1 MNRNSSK
8 NKNKPLPPPKIKFMR
23 APSNWGWPADN
34 HSQTMDP
41 DDGQDEMAAN
51 SNESENGLNKNKRV
65 GGIP

>member
-8 NKNKPLPPPKIKFMR
+8 NKNKPLPAPTFKLMR
-23 APSNWGWPADN
+23 APSNWGRPADN

-51 SNESENGLNKNKRV
+51 SNESENGLDEK
-65 GGIP
+65 